1 MEREDIRIEPPEKVV
16 RFITAPGHIYR
27 RKIKIVRIIV
37 RPIRRTVRH
46 PSAAVADTVSKMPV
60 SQFSAGSFTIFFRFA
75 PYAYRP
81 PSSSRPRT
89 RHQTVPCRGDSSKS
103 SGIVTI
109 PCEMRWTDGSQLSG
123 FSGSSSVI
131 STS

>member
-75 PYAYRP
+75 PYAWHTAIFIKTADTP
-81 PSSSRPRT
+81 PDRS
-89 RHQTVPCRGDSSKS
+89 CRGDSSKFGDCNNPS
-103 SGIVTI
+103 AK
-109 PCEMRWTDGSQLSG
+109 CDGQTVHSCQDFPVLHQ
-123 FSGSSSVI
+123 
-131 STS
+131 